1 MTEVVIRVP
10 EKLIPVFQGRADVR
24 WSCGGRGSAKTRTFA
39 EMTGNVGMR
48 YGQAGIKG
56 QILCGRQYMN
66 SLDDS
71 SLEEIKRAIQDHEHL
86 SAYYE
91 VGEKFVRS
99 RDGNISYAFAGLDR
113 NIASIKSKGRILLCW
128 VDEAEPVTANAWNIL
143 IPTLREENE
152 DWNAELWVTWNPA
165 RDSAPVET
173 RFRNSTDPLIK
184 GAVMNWRDNKK
195 FPKKLERERQRD
207 LAERPDQ
214 YDHIWEGGFVTVV
227 EGAYFA
233 KGMNAA
239 KEQGR
244 IAFVPRDPLM
254 TLRAYWDIGGTG
266 MKADACAIWIT
277 QHIGLEV
284 RVLDYYEAVGQE
296 LSVHIQWL
304 RDNGYEKALCILP
317 HDGKTNDKVFNVSY
331 ESALRSAQFN
341 VRVVPNMGEGAA
353 MIRVKAVQRVL
364 SAVRFNNAQSP
375 DKLRDD
381 ATKGGRMALG
391 WYHEKRD
398 EKRNIGLGPNH
409 DWSSHGADAFG
420 LMAVD
425 YEQHKETKSESIV
438 YPNMAL
444 A

>member
-1 MTEVVIRVP
+1 MYR
-10 EKLIPVFQGRADVR
+10 GAY
-24 WSCGGRGSAKTRTFA
+24 GGRGSGKTRTFA
-39 EMTGNVGMR
+39 KMTAIRAYMW
-48 YGQAGIKG
+48 AKE
-56 QILCGRQYMN
+56 GRIGVIVCAREYMN
-66 SLDDS
+66 SLADS
-71 SLEEIKRAIQDHEHL
+71 SMAEVKAAIQSEPWLAAHFDI
-86 SAYYE
+86 
-91 VGEKFVRS
+91 GETYIRTK
-99 RDGNISYAFAGLDR
+99 DGRIDYVFCGMRHNLD
-113 NIASIKSKGRILLCW
+113 SIKSKALILLLW
-128 VDEAEPVTANAWNIL
+128 VDEAETVTDSAWSKADN
-143 IPTLREENE
+143 TVREVGSET
-152 DWNAELWVTWNPA
+152 WVTWNPEI
-165 RDSAPVET
+165 DGSAT
-173 RFRNSTDPLIK
+173 DKRFRKTPPPQSKIVELNH
-184 GAVMNWRDNKK
+184 RDNPWFHESTLPIKM
-195 FPKKLERERQRD
+195 QAD
-207 LAERPDQ
+207 IDSRPEQ
-214 YDHIWEGGFVTVV
+214 VDHIWEGGYKTHN

-239 KEQGR
+239 KNEGR

-277 QHIGLEV
+277 QRIGLEV